1 MLEIRDD
8 AVVMTFALTDPND
21 TQAILEEVVDE
32 DDLVPGDLT
41 DAENDRVNEYVA
53 AHFNDDGWEDEIWN
67 EVNDLVREAI
77 RRIRAK

>member
-41 DAENDRVNEYVA
+41 DAENDRVNEYVL
-53 AHFNDDGWEDEIWN
+53 AHFNDDGWEDEIWG

>member
-1 MLEIRDD
+1 
-8 AVVMTFALTDPND
+8 MTFALTDPND